1 MTFLQQ
7 HLSRLQ
13 DCIVD
18 TAVSLNAAD
27 FEQES
32 DFLRAFRALEESYT
46 LAGELC
52 DYLLPAD
59 ETDIVAVIHGGG
71 KTTVEYLD
79 KVVNAAYEA
88 AKADIQSAPLE
99 SQCDACP
106 HKNDCTFMSR
116 EQEGLDDEDE
126 GDFD

>member
-7 HLSRLQ
+7 RLSRLQ

-46 LAGELC
+46 LAGELG

-71 KTTVEYLD
+71 KATVANLD
-79 KVVNAAYEA
+79 KVMNAAREA
-88 AKADIQSAPLE
+88 ARADILNTPPE
-99 SQCDACP
+99 SPCDACRY
-106 HKNDCTFMSR
+106 KDECTLMNQ
-116 EQEGLDDEDE
+116 EQEGLGDEDYD
-126 GDFD
+126 GSH